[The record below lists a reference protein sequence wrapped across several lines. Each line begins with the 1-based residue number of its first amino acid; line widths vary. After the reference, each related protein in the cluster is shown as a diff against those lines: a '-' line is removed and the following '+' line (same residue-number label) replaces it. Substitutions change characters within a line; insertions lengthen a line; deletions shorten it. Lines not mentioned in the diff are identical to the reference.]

1 MPVYCY
7 YQGDGRHLITNSKD
21 QTIKLWD
28 MRKFSDEEGISVSLD
43 AFLKINVG
51 LNIFFSSKHLKYQST
66 VLESKFVTGQCV
78 DIVGV
83 LAVMTS

>member
-43 AFLKINVG
+43 SFLTQDC
-51 LNIFFSSKHLKYQST
+51 FSSKHLKYQST
-66 VLESKFVTGQCV
+66 LLESKFITGQCV
-78 DIVGV
+78 VIVSV
-83 LAVMTS
+83 LAVI